1 MQRTTYILV
10 SIAICLTGCRSV
22 LVNKEF
28 QKTTKHTIPLG
39 IVGEQKDF
47 VLEQDYNHTA
57 LPEYQSPIK
66 VNISVLEFNTTS
78 YKAFA
83 NAKTRQDQKLSVN
96 YVDSLK
102 SKPKYVKVDI
112 ADRVA
117 VLNALNNSTNKDV
130 FNFLQNKKEAHMVTS
145 IAMALNS
152 NDLLSV
158 TNAEEVFLE
167 RTGIKNYALN
177 LYNNKELQQTILFTN
192 GVVFAYKTSSC
203 CWKQNSKYQLEI
215 IDLAEGNTKC
225 PNQSYRSAKR
235 ANKKINYYKL

>member
-1 MQRTTYILV
+1 MNKRNYFFLVGLCLV
-10 SIAICLTGCRSV
+10 SCKTIV
-22 LVNKEF
+22 VNKEF
-28 QKTTKHTIPLG
+28 QKTTTHTIPLG
-39 IVGEQKDF
+39 TVGEEKDF
-47 VLEQDYNHTA
+47 VLEQDYNHIA
-57 LPEYQSPIK
+57 LPQYQSPIK
-66 VNISVLEFNTTS
+66 VNVSVLEFGTNS
-78 YKAFA
+78 YKAFT
-83 NAKTRQDQKLSVN
+83 NAKTKQNKTVSVN
-96 YVDSLK
+96 YVDSVK
-102 SKPKYVKVDI
+102 NKPKYIKVDI

-117 VLNALNNSTNKDV
+117 VLNTLNNNTNKDV

-152 NDLLSV
+152 NDFMPI

-192 GVVFAYKTSSC
+192 GVIFAYKTSSC

-225 PNQSYRSAKR
+225 PSQSYRNAKR